1 MPSKRDEMRFLDP
14 AVPPGRGKDMV
25 AGGECGSD
33 DEMEEGMMFCWP
45 EPNSTQVPV
54 ASNAK
59 PCGRENVLGQV
70 TREGVSETEL
80 AAGGKRRDSRKKE
93 EGGDGGGGVKG

>member
-33 DEMEEGMMFCWP
+33 DEMEEGMVFCWP
-45 EPNSTQVPV
+45 EPNST
-54 ASNAK
+54 
-59 PCGRENVLGQV
+59 
-70 TREGVSETEL
+70 
-80 AAGGKRRDSRKKE
+80 
-93 EGGDGGGGVKG
+93 